1 ETDQLIARVEKRLAQ
16 AIAQRRLKLSAELF
30 NDVGKKRIPL
40 APIRR
45 GAAGQRQRRHSQLAF
60 RIERQG
66 GGGDRQPRKQR
77 QRARQTR
84 FFMESKNFHAFA
96 ARTKRYFKSAVQWAH
111 LLALSGIVERQC
123 GQSLVVGAAAGAGF
137 GAVSALICRMIR
149 NSTKAMIRKLI
160 TALMKRP

>member
-45 GAAGQRQRRHSQLAF
+45 GAA
-60 RIERQG
+60 
-66 GGGDRQPRKQR
+66 R

-123 GQSLVVGAAAGAGF
+123 GQSLVVGAAAGF